1 MAYDWAKWVKN
12 KIEKGEAIVRPVGY
26 HKGVERL
33 QGFRSRLDAC
43 RDLAELQGFA
53 NRRALFD
60 PTLPRWNATERDA
73 ILRRKFDME
82 NGGDER
88 RKKK

>member
-33 QGFRSRLDAC
+33 QGLRSRLDAC
-43 RDLAELQGFA
+43 RDLAELEGFA
-53 NRRALFD
+53 NRRRFD
-60 PTLPRWNATERDA
+60 PTLPKWNASERDA
-73 ILRRKFDME
+73 ILRRKFEME
-82 NGGDER
+82 NG
-88 RKKK
+88 K

>member
-1 MAYDWAKWVKN
+1 MAFDGRAWIEQ
-12 KIEKGEAIVRPVGY
+12 KIKEGRAIVRPVGY

-43 RDLAELQGFA
+43 RNLGELEGFA
-53 NRRALFD
+53 NRRKFN
-60 PTLPRWNATERDA
+60 PTLPKWNASERDA
-73 ILRRKFDME
+73 ILRRKFEME
-82 NGGDER
+82 NSKNER

>member
-1 MAYDWAKWVKN
+1 MAYDWVRWVN
-12 KIEKGEAIVRPVGY
+12 QKIEKGEAIVRPVGY

-60 PTLPRWNATERDA
+60 PTLPRWNASERDA
-73 ILRRKFDME
+73 ILRRKFEME

>member
-1 MAYDWAKWVKN
+1 MAYDWAKWVRH

-43 RDLAELQGFA
+43 RDIEELEGFA
-53 NRRALFD
+53 NRRKFN
-60 PTLPRWNATERDA
+60 PELPRWNASERDA
-73 ILRRKFDME
+73 ILRRKFEME
-82 NGGDER
+82 NSGNER

>member
-1 MAYDWAKWVKN
+1 MGFDWVKWVN
-12 KIEKGEAIVRPVGY
+12 HKIEKGEAIVRPVGY

-43 RDLAELQGFA
+43 QGLAELEGFA
-53 NRRALFD
+53 NRRKFNPA
-60 PTLPRWNATERDA
+60 LPRWNASERDA
-73 ILRRKFDME
+73 ILRRKFEME
-82 NGGDER
+82 NSGNER

>member
-1 MAYDWAKWVKN
+1 MAFDGRAWIEQ
-12 KIEKGEAIVRPVGY
+12 KIREGRAIVRPAGY
-26 HKGVERL
+26 HIVSERL

-43 RDLAELQGFA
+43 RDLGELEGFA
-53 NRRALFD
+53 NRRKFD
-60 PTLPRWNATERDA
+60 PTLPKWDASERDA
-73 ILRRKFDME
+73 ILRRKFEME

>member
-1 MAYDWAKWVKN
+1 MGYDWAKWVKH

-26 HKGVERL
+26 HNGVERL
-33 QGFRSRLDAC
+33 RGFRSRLDAIC
-43 RDLAELQGFA
+43 DLKELEGFA

-73 ILRRKFDME
+73 ILRRKFEME
-82 NGGDER
+82 NGRDER

>member
-1 MAYDWAKWVKN
+1 MGYDWAKWVRH
-12 KIEKGEAIVRPVGY
+12 KIEKGEAIVHPAGY

-43 RDLAELQGFA
+43 RDIEELEGFA
-53 NRRALFD
+53 NRRKFN
-60 PTLPRWNATERDA
+60 PTLPKWNASERDA
-73 ILRRKFDME
+73 ILRRKFEME
-82 NGGDER
+82 NGGNGR

>member
-1 MAYDWAKWVKN
+1 MGYDWAKWVRH

-26 HKGVERL
+26 HIVAEPL

-43 RDLAELQGFA
+43 RDIEELEGFA
-53 NRRALFD
+53 NRRRLNPAL
-60 PTLPRWNATERDA
+60 PKWNASERDA
-73 ILRRKFDME
+73 ILRRKFEME
-82 NGGDER
+82 NSGNER

>member
-1 MAYDWAKWVKN
+1 MGYDWVKWVN
-12 KIEKGEAIVRPVGY
+12 HKIEKGEAIVRPAGY

-33 QGFRSRLDAC
+33 QGFQSRLDAC
-43 RDLAELQGFA
+43 CDLGELEGFA
-53 NRRALFD
+53 NRRKLN

-73 ILRRKFDME
+73 ILRRKFEME
-82 NGGDER
+82 NGGNER

>member
-1 MAYDWAKWVKN
+1 MGYDWAKWVKQ
-12 KIEKGEAIVRPVGY
+12 KIEKGEAIVNPAGY

-43 RDLAELQGFA
+43 RDLAELEGFA
-53 NRRALFD
+53 NRRRFN
-60 PTLPRWNATERDA
+60 PTLPRWNASERDA
-73 ILRRKFDME
+73 ILRRKFEME

>member
-1 MAYDWAKWVKN
+1 MAFDARAW
-12 KIEKGEAIVRPVGY
+12 IDQEIREGRAIVRPVGY

-43 RDLAELQGFA
+43 RDLGELEGFA
-53 NRRALFD
+53 NRRKFNPAL
-60 PTLPRWNATERDA
+60 PKWNASERDA
-73 ILRRKFDME
+73 ILRRKFEME
-82 NGGDER
+82 NGGNER

>member
-1 MAYDWAKWVKN
+1 MGSDWAKWVRH
-12 KIEKGEAIVRPVGY
+12 KIEKGEAVVRPVGY

-43 RDLAELQGFA
+43 RDIKELEGFA
-53 NRRALFD
+53 NRRRWN
-60 PTLPRWNATERDA
+60 PELPRWNASERDA
-73 ILRRKFDME
+73 ILRRKFEME
-82 NGGDER
+82 NSGNER

>member
-1 MAYDWAKWVKN
+1 MGYDWVRWVNN

-33 QGFRSRLDAC
+33 RGFRSRLDAC
-43 RDLAELQGFA
+43 RDLAELEGFA
-53 NRRALFD
+53 NRRKFN

-73 ILRRKFDME
+73 ILRRKFEME
-82 NGGDER
+82 NGNG
-88 RKKK
+88 

>member
-1 MAYDWAKWVKN
+1 MGYDWAKWVRH

-43 RDLAELQGFA
+43 RSLEELEGFA
-53 NRRALFD
+53 NRRRLNPA
-60 PTLPRWNATERDA
+60 LPRWNASERDA
-73 ILRRKFDME
+73 ILRRKFEME
-82 NGGDER
+82 NSSNER

>member
-1 MAYDWAKWVKN
+1 MGYDWAKWVKH
-12 KIEKGEAIVRPVGY
+12 KIEKGEAIVHPVGY

-43 RDLAELQGFA
+43 RDIEELEGFA
-53 NRRALFD
+53 NRRKFNPAL
-60 PTLPRWNATERDA
+60 PKWNASERDA
-73 ILRRKFDME
+73 ILRRKFEME
-82 NGGDER
+82 NNGNER

>member
-1 MAYDWAKWVKN
+1 MGYDWAKWVRH

-26 HKGVERL
+26 HIVAEPL

-43 RDLAELQGFA
+43 RDLAELEGFA
-53 NRRALFD
+53 NRRRFD

-73 ILRRKFDME
+73 ILRRKFEME

>member
-1 MAYDWAKWVKN
+1 MGYDWAKWVRH

-43 RDLAELQGFA
+43 RDIEELEGFA
-53 NRRALFD
+53 NRRKFD
-60 PTLPRWNATERDA
+60 PTLPKWDASERDA
-73 ILRRKFDME
+73 ILRRKFEME
-82 NGGDER
+82 NGGNER

>member
-1 MAYDWAKWVKN
+1 MGYDWAKWVKH
-12 KIEKGEAIVRPVGY
+12 KIEKGEAIVHPVGY

-43 RDLAELQGFA
+43 RDIEELEGFA
-53 NRRALFD
+53 NRRKFD
-60 PTLPRWNATERDA
+60 PTLPKWDASERDA
-73 ILRRKFDME
+73 ILRRKFEME
-82 NGGDER
+82 NNGNER

>member
-1 MAYDWAKWVKN
+1 MGYDWAKWVRH

-43 RDLAELQGFA
+43 RVLAELEGFA
-53 NRRALFD
+53 NRRKFD
-60 PTLPRWNATERDA
+60 PTLPRWNASERDA
-73 ILRRKFDME
+73 ILRRKFEME
-82 NGGDER
+82 NGRYEQ

>member
-1 MAYDWAKWVKN
+1 MAYDWAKWVKH

-43 RDLAELQGFA
+43 RDLAELEGFA
-53 NRRALFD
+53 NRRRFV
-60 PTLPRWNATERDA
+60 PTLPKWNASERDA
-73 ILRRKFDME
+73 ILRRKFEME
-82 NGGDER
+82 NGNG
-88 RKKK
+88 

>member
-1 MAYDWAKWVKN
+1 MGFDWAKWVRH

-43 RDLAELQGFA
+43 RDIEELEGFA
-53 NRRALFD
+53 NRRKFD
-60 PTLPRWNATERDA
+60 PTLPKWDASERDA
-73 ILRRKFDME
+73 ILRRKFEME
-82 NGGDER
+82 N
-88 RKKK
+88 RK

>member
-1 MAYDWAKWVKN
+1 MGYDWAKWVRH

-43 RDLAELQGFA
+43 RDIEELEGFA
-53 NRRALFD
+53 NRRKFNPAL
-60 PTLPRWNATERDA
+60 PKWNASERDA
-73 ILRRKFDME
+73 ILRRKFEME
-82 NGGDER
+82 NNGNER

>member
-1 MAYDWAKWVKN
+1 MGYDWVRWVN
-12 KIEKGEAIVRPVGY
+12 DKIEKGEAIVRPAGY

-43 RDLAELQGFA
+43 RDLEELEGFA
-53 NRRALFD
+53 NRRRFD
-60 PTLPRWNATERDA
+60 PTLPRWNASERDA
-73 ILRRKFDME
+73 ILRRKFEME

>member
-1 MAYDWAKWVKN
+1 MGYDWAKWVRH

-43 RDLAELQGFA
+43 RDIEELEGFA
-53 NRRALFD
+53 NRRKFNPA
-60 PTLPRWNATERDA
+60 LPRWNASERDA
-73 ILRRKFDME
+73 ILRRKFEME
-82 NGGDER
+82 NNGNER